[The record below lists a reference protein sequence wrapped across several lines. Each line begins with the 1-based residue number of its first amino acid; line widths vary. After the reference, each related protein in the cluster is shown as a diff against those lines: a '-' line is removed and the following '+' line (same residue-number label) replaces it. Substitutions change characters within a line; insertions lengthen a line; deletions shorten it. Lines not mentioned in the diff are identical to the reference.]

1 MGLAGC
7 RLFFMI
13 DFTGMI
19 VGIYTISI
27 LSVERCIEVLDTKRR
42 TSQKFKNFLTG
53 LCLIV
58 IWLFAVV
65 FSLPIVLSF
74 ESNILHN
81 GSFTCEMTWTDQ
93 KTNAFFIV
101 KYLLIFIVPF
111 TIILVSSTKLLIFL
125 VKWQRK
131 MSNSK
136 PTITTNESSRAFGT
150 GLIFRIFFLF
160 LDIFI

>member
-19 VGIYTISI
+19 AGVYTVAV

-53 LCLIV
+53 LSLIV

-65 FSLPIVLSF
+65 FSLPMVASF
-74 ESNILHN
+74 DTEIPESD
-81 GSFTCEMTWTDQ
+81 SFPCQSTWTDSQ
-93 KTNAFFIV
+93 INVFFVV

-111 TIILVSSTKLLIFL
+111 VIILVSSAKLLIFL

-150 GLIFRIFFLF
+150 GLNFRIFFCF
-160 LDIFI
+160 